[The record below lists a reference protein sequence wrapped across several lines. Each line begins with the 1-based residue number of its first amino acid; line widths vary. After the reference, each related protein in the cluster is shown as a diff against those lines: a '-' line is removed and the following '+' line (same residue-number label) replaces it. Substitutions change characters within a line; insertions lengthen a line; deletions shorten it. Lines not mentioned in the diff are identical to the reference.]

1 MRRYFLVSV
10 LGLAAICGGVPKP
23 AWAAFLAQA
32 TAAALPQSVQAVVNG
47 LDAAASQKNL
57 EAVLAFYDPDFK
69 TGDGL
74 TLEILRKQL
83 PTFWQPYRDLRY
95 RTTVNRWQ
103 QQGDDWILDIS
114 TTIEGTGGTSDRPQ
128 TIRGNLQATQVI
140 RNGKII
146 RQDITNEKTTITIG
160 NTPPTV
166 QFSLPQTVRTGE
178 EFNLDAIV
186 QEPIG
191 NAILLGA
198 ASDQPINAQ
207 TYANPSPVKLE
218 LLSAGGIFKVG
229 RAPQE
234 PGNRWVS
241 VALIR
246 DTGMVLITQRLRV
259 EKP

>member
-1 MRRYFLVSV
+1 MRRYVLVSI
-10 LGLAAICGGVPKP
+10 LGLAVSCGGIPQWT
-23 AWAAFLAQA
+23 WAAPLAQA
-32 TAAALPQSVQAVVNG
+32 ASVPLPESVQAVING
-47 LDAAASQKNL
+47 LDAAASEKNL
-57 EAVLAFYDPDFK
+57 EAVLAFYDPEFK
-69 TGDGL
+69 TTDGL

-83 PTFWQPYRDLRY
+83 PTFWQPYRDIRY

-103 QQGDDWILDIS
+103 QQGNDWVLEIN
-114 TTIEGTGGTSDRPQ
+114 TTIEGTGGTRDRPQ
-128 TIRGNLQATQVI
+128 MMRGSLQATQVI
-140 RNGKII
+140 RNGKIT
-146 RQDITNEKTTITIG
+146 RQDITQEKTTITIG
-160 NTPPTV
+160 TTPPTV

-178 EFNLDAIV
+178 EFNLDAVV

-198 ASDQPINAQ
+198 ASDQPINTQ

>member
-1 MRRYFLVSV
+1 MRRYLLVSV
-10 LGLAAICGGVPKP
+10 LGLAAISGGVPKQT
-23 AWAAFLAQA
+23 WAAPLGQA
-32 TAAALPQSVQAVVNG
+32 TPAALPQSVQVVING
-47 LDAAASQKNL
+47 LDAAASEKNL
-57 EAVLAFYDPDFK
+57 EAVLAFYDPGFK

-83 PTFWQPYRDLRY
+83 PAFWQPYHDLRY

-103 QQGDDWILDIS
+103 QQGNDWILEIS

-128 TIRGNLQATQVI
+128 ILRGDLQATQVI
-140 RNGKII
+140 RKGKIL
-146 RQDITNEKTTITIG
+146 RQDITQEKTTITIG
-160 NTPPTV
+160 TAPPTV
-166 QFSLPQTVRTGE
+166 QFSLPQTVRAGE
-178 EFNLDAIV
+178 EFSLDAIV
-186 QEPIG
+186 QEPLG

>member
-1 MRRYFLVSV
+1 MRRSFLVSV
-10 LGLAAICGGVPKP
+10 LGLAVICGGIQEQT
-23 AWAAFLAQA
+23 WAAPLAQA
-32 TAAALPQSVQAVVNG
+32 TPAALPESLQSLVNG
-47 LDAAASQKNL
+47 LDTAASQKNL
-57 EAVLAFYDPDFK
+57 EAVLAFYDPEFK

-83 PTFWQPYRDLRY
+83 PTFWQPYRDIRY

-103 QQGDDWILDIS
+103 QQGNEWILEIS

-128 TIRGNLQATQVI
+128 NIRGNLQATQVI

-146 RQDITNEKTTITIG
+146 RQDITSEKTTITIG
-160 NTPPTV
+160 ATPPTV
-166 QFSLPQTVRTGE
+166 QFSLPQAVRAGE
-178 EFNLDAIV
+178 EFSLDAIV

-234 PGNRWVS
+234 AGNRWVS

>member
-1 MRRYFLVSV
+1 MRRYLPVSV
-10 LGLAAICGGVPKP
+10 LGLAAIWGGVSGRT
-23 AWAAFLAQA
+23 WAAPLEQA
-32 TAAALPQSVQAVVNG
+32 TSAPLPQSVQAVVNG

-57 EAVLAFYDPDFK
+57 DSVLAFYDPEFK

-83 PTFWQPYRDLRY
+83 PTFWQPYRDIRY

-103 QQGDDWILDIS
+103 QQGSDWVLDIS

-128 TIRGNLQATQVI
+128 NIRGNLQATQVI

-160 NTPPTV
+160 TTPPTV
-166 QFSLPQTVRTGE
+166 QLSLPQTVRTGE
-178 EFNLDAIV
+178 EFSLDAIV

-234 PGNRWVS
+234 PGGRWVS